1 MTNIFYSIC
10 WWFVPSDLIDT
21 RRLQTNALKGARD
34 ALEIAEQIFDALFE
48 CGGFVTGD
56 ACSAMVAKAKIVFSA
71 VLAAARVVR
80 TNGHGFF
87 FSKPKRLFS
96 SYTCTFLCLGYHWF

>member
-56 ACSAMVAKAKIVFSA
+56 ACSAMVSKAKIVFSA

-87 FSKPKRLFS
+87 SQSQSDCSPLTHVLS
-96 SYTCTFLCLGYHWF
+96 CV